1 MTARNS
7 YLIFFLSPKIGDMEP
22 PSADDLVE
30 VMNIDYN
37 DNPYE
42 MWTRDQK
49 DLIKRFIQFQI
60 KYGKHNASIQAVM
73 NLWRGAQLKAYA
85 ESPETERAG
94 DFHCLL
100 DILTCEDMAFAL
112 FTLDNSEEDWKKKM
126 DGDVNDKKLRYSCNT
141 KYTSNRGGRRE
152 EGGVNENGMIMYN
165 TLADWVD
172 EIKMCPAFPDIRK
185 LCNVTAKEMG
195 VISDV
200 QESETSKFKRRME
213 SQKARG
219 VTVKKIKVR
228 RSNVGIGMDDSLSD
242 LVIPV

>member
-7 YLIFFLSPKIGDMEP
+7 YLISFFVAIGDNEP
-22 PSADDLVE
+22 PRADDLLEVVE
-30 VMNIDYN
+30 IDYTN
-37 DNPYE
+37 IPYE

-85 ESPETERAG
+85 ESPEKELAG
-94 DFHCLL
+94 DFPCLM

-112 FTLDNSEEDWKKKM
+112 FTLDNSEDDWKKKM

-141 KYTSNRGGRRE
+141 KYTSNRSGRRE
-152 EGGVNENGMIMYN
+152 VGGVNEEGTIMYN

-172 EIKMCPAFPDIRK
+172 EIKTCPAFSDLRK

-228 RSNVGIGMDDSLSD
+228 RSNVGIGMDNSLSD